1 MWFHIISVKRGNN
14 KGAEIKKKKRKTK
27 TTTLAYISGNKGLLE
42 QAKMWINECLC
53 GQLVN
58 LMLSDTSQRSRI
70 RGLILTNAQSP
81 SKKEQKYITL
91 IKK

>member
-1 MWFHIISVKRGNN
+1 MWFHTISVQRGNN
-14 KGAEIKKKKRKTK
+14 KGAEILKK
-27 TTTLAYISGNKGLLE
+27 TTLAHKSGNKGLLE
-42 QAKMWINECLC
+42 EAKMWINQCLC
-53 GQLVN
+53 GHLVN

-70 RGLILTNAQSP
+70 HGLILTNAQSP